1 MAFDRREF
9 LKVTA
14 GAAGVASLGTLAG
27 CASAT
32 PATSNARYKVVIVG
46 AGYGGSTCARYLK
59 MWEPKIEVTV
69 IEPNDKF
76 ISCPFSNTVLA
87 GINNLEDISFGYDN
101 VKKVVDAWVQDTVT
115 GIDTAGRTVKTAGGK
130 TFSYDRL
137 VLAGGIELLFDKVQ
151 GYDAEAQKTIKHAW
165 KAGPDQTGVLR
176 KQLEAMPDGGTFVMS
191 VPMAPYRCPP
201 GPYERACT
209 VASYFKKAK
218 PKSKIIIL
226 DGNPDIASKKGL
238 FEAAWKKHFGYK
250 TDNSMIDYRP
260 NNMPRSVDPKKM
272 IVGTEF
278 DDVKADVINVVP
290 PMQAAAICGMAG
302 VRKGLDGKDGPWC
315 AIDYRSFES
324 LHVKN
329 VHVLG
334 DSTLTNFPK
343 SGSVANNT
351 AKMAASAIVEMFNGR
366 DPDAAPVVTNTCYSA
381 TGMGTAFHVATVF
394 RYQAEKKGDDG
405 KIIPASMVAQKGGG
419 VSKEESE
426 LEFAYMEAWAKN
438 VWADTLGLP
447 ENFNYTVKG

>member
-14 GAAGVASLGTLAG
+14 GAAGAASLGTLAG
-27 CASAT
+27 CAGTGTAPAVASAR
-32 PATSNARYKVVIVG
+32 PKVVIVG
-46 AGYGGSTCARYLK
+46 AGFGGSTCARYLK
-59 MWEPKIEVTV
+59 LWDPKIEVTV

-76 ISCPFSNTVLA
+76 TSCPFSNTVLA
-87 GINNLEDISFGYDN
+87 GINNLEDLTFGYDN
-101 VKKVVDAWVQDTVT
+101 IKKVVDAWVQDMVT

-130 TFSYDRL
+130 TFAYDRL
-137 VLAGGIELLFDKVQ
+137 VLAGGIELLFNTVQ
-151 GYDAEAQKTIKHAW
+151 GYDAEAQKTVMHAW
-165 KAGPDQTGVLR
+165 KAGPQTATLR

-191 VPMAPYRCPP
+191 VPRAPYRCPP

-218 PKSKIIIL
+218 PKSKIIVL
-226 DGNPDIASKKGL
+226 DGNEDIASKKGL
-238 FEAAWKKHFGYK
+238 FLAAWKKHFGFG
-250 TDNSMIDYRP
+250 TPASMIDYRP

-272 IVGTEF
+272 MVGTEF
-278 DDVKADVINVVP
+278 DDVKGDVINVVP
-290 PMQAAAICGMAG
+290 PMRAAEVCGMAG
-302 VRKGLDGKDGPWC
+302 VRLGLDGKEGPWC

-351 AKMAASAIVEMFNGR
+351 AKMAASADR
-366 DPDAAPVVTNTCYSA
+366 KSVV
-381 TGMGTAFHVATVF
+381 
-394 RYQAEKKGDDG
+394 
-405 KIIPASMVAQKGGG
+405 
-419 VSKEESE
+419 
-426 LEFAYMEAWAKN
+426 
-438 VWADTLGLP
+438 
-447 ENFNYTVKG
+447 